1 MGEDGVAGCSDFSSV
16 WARAGWAA
24 VGDVRLG
31 FGFRGVEL
39 AVIMRTRVMRQMDNK
54 VISCGLEQQSDGSV
68 LLAG

>member
-1 MGEDGVAGCSDFSSV
+1 MGEDGLAGCSDFSSI
-16 WARAGWAA
+16 WARTGWA
-24 VGDVRLG
+24 VVDVRLS

-54 VISCGLEQQSDGSV
+54 VISRDLEQQNDGSV